1 MECLETNRI
10 DQAFKLV
17 NGVYGGHFNSRL
29 MKNLREEKG
38 YTYGVGSAAE
48 MMKESGKFLLN
59 TSVDTANTGPAILEM
74 LKEMNEVRKKISEEE
89 LEFSRNQIIRGMGFS
104 FETYDMISAL
114 LGKIVERGL
123 KLDHFET
130 VKNELGLVTLE
141 DAITAANRYLLM
153 ENLQFVLV
161 GDKDE
166 IIKSMPQPL
175 LRGVVEIND
184 RGMVLVREQ

>member
-1 MECLETNRI
+1 MSE
-10 DQAFKLV
+10 
-17 NGVYGGHFNSRL
+17 
-29 MKNLREEKG
+29 
-38 YTYGVGSAAE
+38 
-48 MMKESGKFLLN
+48 
-59 TSVDTANTGPAILEM
+59 
-74 LKEMNEVRKKISEEE
+74 KKISEEE
-89 LEFSRNQIIRGMGFS
+89 LEFSRNQMIRGLGFS

-184 RGMVLVREQ
+184 RGMVLVRE